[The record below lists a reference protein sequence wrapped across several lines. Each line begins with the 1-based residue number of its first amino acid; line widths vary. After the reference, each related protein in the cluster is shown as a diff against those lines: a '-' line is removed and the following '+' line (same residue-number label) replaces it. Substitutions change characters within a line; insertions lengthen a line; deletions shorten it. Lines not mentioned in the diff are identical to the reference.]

1 MKVALILTSVLF
13 LLSGCGPKRQARLSA
28 KHVGGQAGSLVN
40 FAHLEHLTEEI
51 DFDGERVAIVHVYA
65 KYPTYEWV
73 DAKESG
79 PEGIACVD
87 DAGRAAVVYLRHY
100 ELTGDTMSLATA
112 RRLLRFVMRMQT
124 EDGQFYNF
132 IHADRTINI
141 DGKTS
146 YKSFGWWAARGVWCF
161 GLGYRIYQKVDPAFA
176 AELELRIQRTFPHID
191 SLLVRYGETLRYGSY
206 RSPRWLLYEEAA
218 DATTE
223 LMLGLVEYYDA
234 ARNERVRDYIKKL
247 ADGLMLMQDGDVRR
261 FPYGLH
267 RSWRTIW
274 HMWGNSQTQ
283 VLAHAGKVLNDRA
296 MIESAEREVVG
307 FYSRLLING
316 FFKEV
321 DVSEPEKKQHFE
333 QIAYG
338 VRPMVVGLIRLFEA
352 TEKNEYLVLGGLA
365 ASWFFGNNI
374 LQQPMYDPK
383 TGRCFDGIKDS
394 SSVNRDSGAESTIE
408 ALHSTVEVE
417 HHPGALKFINYKK
430 VETGVSAQGPFA
442 VFQEDNGSEVIL
454 LLDLGQA
461 KIVLLEG
468 KESQEFR
475 KKLAGPPD

>member
-1 MKVALILTSVLF
+1 
-13 LLSGCGPKRQARLSA
+13 
-28 KHVGGQAGSLVN
+28 
-40 FAHLEHLTEEI
+40 
-51 DFDGERVAIVHVYA
+51 
-65 KYPTYEWV
+65 
-73 DAKESG
+73 
-79 PEGIACVD
+79 
-87 DAGRAAVVYLRHY
+87 
-100 ELTGDTMSLATA
+100 
-112 RRLLRFVMRMQT
+112 
-124 EDGQFYNF
+124 
-132 IHADRTINI
+132 
-141 DGKTS
+141 
-146 YKSFGWWAARGVWCF
+146 
-161 GLGYRIYQKVDPAFA
+161 
-176 AELELRIQRTFPHID
+176 
-191 SLLVRYGETLRYGSY
+191 
-206 RSPRWLLYEEAA
+206 
-218 DATTE
+218 
-223 LMLGLVEYYDA
+223 
-234 ARNERVRDYIKKL
+234 
-247 ADGLMLMQDGDVRR
+247 
-261 FPYGLH
+261 
-267 RSWRTIW
+267 
-274 HMWGNSQTQ
+274 MWGNSQTQ

-338 VRPMVVGLIRLFEA
+338 VRPMVVGMIRLFEA

-468 KESQEFR
+468 KASQEFR
-475 KKLAGPPD
+475 KKLAGP